1 MSLFDTSSPLGSYGR
16 RSTPIEPCDPHV
28 DHPAERARLMGKAA
42 QVLDLLRAGEQTNL
56 ELARAVGHRFGG
68 RISDLRA
75 AGYVIKCVEHNRAT
89 GHAVYRL
96 VSEP

>member
-1 MSLFDTSSPLGSYGR
+1 MNTLFDMTDPIGSYGQR
-16 RSTPIEPCDPHV
+16 IEPCDPHV
-28 DHPAERARLMGKAA
+28 DHPAERARLSGKAA
-42 QVLDLLRAGEQTNL
+42 LVLDLLREGERSNV
-56 ELARAVGHRFGG
+56 ELARAAGHRFGG

-96 VSEP
+96 EREP